1 KLDESGMF
9 SSRRADFTDNQKAH
23 NVFWAKYERPP
34 LEDYW
39 DYIIERRDLLVPQ
52 DIRERKGSY
61 FTPKIWV
68 ELSQRYI
75 ADVLGENWQ
84 DEYVVWDCCAG
95 TGNLLVGLTNK
106 DNIWA
111 STLDIQD
118 VNVMQDRIDNGAN
131 LWKNQV
137 FQFDFL
143 NDEFIPVAKGGKLP
157 DELYDIINDEEKRK
171 KLVIYIN
178 PPYAEAGDSKQR
190 TGTGK
195 NKEGTTTQ
203 NATYNKY
210 KTIIGKASNELF
222 AQFLI
227 RIYCEI
233 PACWIANFSKLKN
246 LQSNNFQYFRT
257 TFRASLEKIFLVP
270 ADTFD
275 NVTGQFPIGFF
286 VWNAKIIEKFEQ
298 ISADIYNKTGYFIG
312 QKIIFSYD
320 KGFIGKWIAEF
331 KDKKNMSIGM
341 LNSGRNDFQNQN
353 IVYIKYEITDI
364 AHALTLTLTNIIQ
377 AFIFFAVR
385 HCIEADWLNDRDQ
398 FLYPNDGWKTDSEFQ
413 NDCLAYTLFHSQ
425 NRISSK
431 EGTNHWIPFT
441 ETEVNSSGKFAS
453 HFMTDFIAG
462 KIKIENENRRLFNL
476 DNQTNYS
483 SDKKREFSA
492 EAQNVFSAGKELWK
506 YYHAQKNI
514 SVNAS
519 LYDIR
524 EYFQGRNEKG
534 KMNSKSPDEKYNKLI
549 TALRETLKKL
559 AKKIEPKVY
568 EYGFLLR

>member
-1 KLDESGMF
+1 MF